1 MKTIFVTGAS
11 SSMGRQ
17 VVEKLC
23 GDHRILALLH
33 RTPLGIAGDNI
44 EAVNGD
50 LLDPS
55 SYAAFVSQADMV
67 LHMAGLTHSQQE
79 AAYEKINHEG
89 TARLL
94 SVCRAHQ
101 RFIYISSRCVGAAGG
116 AYSHSKAKAE
126 SAISA
131 SGLRYT
137 IVRPSEI
144 YGSKLTEGID
154 ALLRLALRYRVV
166 IDFRWHGPVTYSP
179 ISVQEFSDLLERMVR
194 REVRERAVYE
204 VCNQS
209 EYRAEDIR
217 RTLLAAG
224 RAPCFL
230 WPVPVRLL
238 KFLQALRM
246 PLPFKKDQLARL
258 VMKKS
263 NDASLV
269 RSDYAF
275 APQDYLAFVWE
286 QGRCVAAQQK
296 Q

>member
-1 MKTIFVTGAS
+1 
-11 SSMGRQ
+11 MG
-17 VVEKLC
+17 V
-23 GDHRILALLH
+23 
-33 RTPLGIAGDNI
+33 AGDNI
-44 EAVNGD
+44 EVVNGD
-50 LLDPS
+50 LLDPA
-55 SYAAFVSQADMV
+55 SYTAFVSRADTV
-67 LHMAGLTHSQQE
+67 LHLAGLTHSQHE

-94 SVCRAHQ
+94 SACRDHQ

-179 ISVQEFSDLLERMVR
+179 ISVHEFSDLLERMVR
-194 REVRERAVYE
+194 REVRERAIYE

-209 EYRAEDIR
+209 EYQAEDIR
-217 RTLLAAG
+217 RTLVAAG
-224 RAPCFL
+224 QAPCFR

-238 KFLQALRM
+238 MFLQTLRL
-246 PLPFKKDQLARL
+246 PLPLKKDQLARL
-258 VMKKS
+258 VMEKS

-269 RSDYAF
+269 REDYAF
-275 APQDYLAFVWE
+275 APQDYLAFVRE
-286 QGRCVAAQQK
+286 QGRNAAAQRK
-296 Q
+296 RGERS